1 MLDDPKHTVRKAAFS
16 VAPMRKGFLL
26 REDKWAFIQYGETG
40 KSGMELYNMKEDPK
54 QYTSL
59 AKDPAYQKTV
69 THFKA
74 KMADKLL
81 EVRTND
87 LKKN

>member
-1 MLDDPKHTVRKAAFS
+1 MD
-16 VAPMRKGFLL
+16 
-26 REDKWAFIQYGETG
+26 
-40 KSGMELYNMKEDPK
+40 LYNMKEEPK